1 LAELPR
7 TFDLLSREDWAMLPG
22 ERAAL
27 EGILSALQPSL
38 SIEIGTDKGG
48 SLELI
53 AAHSKTVH
61 AFDLIR
67 APEVTSER
75 FPTVSFHIG
84 DSHEL
89 LPHVLEQLVSAG
101 QNVDFAFVDGDHTA
115 VGVRQDLEDLLS
127 SPSVDHTVILVHDT
141 LNERVRAGME
151 QVDYAAFGKVR
162 LVDLDFVQGRALREG
177 GELWAGLG
185 IVVAGFELGVGA
197 AGPAVYGAPEVYASL
212 TASARPDYNPLAEVE
227 QELATQREVLA
238 MIEGSL
244 SWRLTAPLRAV
255 SRLRRTRGSPRQ

>member
-1 LAELPR
+1 
-7 TFDLLSREDWAMLPG
+7 MLPG

-53 AAHSKTVH
+53 AANSEAVH

-75 FPTVSFHIG
+75 FPTVSFHTG

-89 LPHVLEQLVSAG
+89 LPRVLEQLVSAG
-101 QNVDFAFVDGDHTA
+101 QDVDFAFVDGDHTA
-115 VGVRQDLEDLLS
+115 AGVRKDVEDLLS
-127 SPSVDHTVILVHDT
+127 SPSVDRTVILVHDT
-141 LNERVRAGME
+141 LNERIRAGLE

-162 LVDLDFVQGRALREG
+162 LVDLDFVQGRALREH

-185 IVVAGFELGVGA
+185 IVVAGFELGPDA
-197 AGPAVYGAPEVYASL
+197 AGPAVFGAPEVYKNLAA
-212 TASARPDYNPLAEVE
+212 TTRPDYDPLAEVE
-227 QELATQREVLA
+227 QELATQREVMA
-238 MIEGSL
+238 MMEGSL
-244 SWRLTAPLRAV
+244 SWRATAPVRAV
-255 SRLRRTRGSPRQ
+255 NRLARRLSSR